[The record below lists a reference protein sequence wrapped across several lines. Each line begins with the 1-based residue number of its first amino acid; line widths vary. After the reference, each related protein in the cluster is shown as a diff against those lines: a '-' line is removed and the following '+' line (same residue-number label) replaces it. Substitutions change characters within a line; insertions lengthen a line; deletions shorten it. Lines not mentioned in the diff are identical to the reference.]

1 MSATAIRT
9 VAMLAA
15 LTATSAF
22 AGNSTFQQTC
32 SNIDFAYSGDKPA
45 IEATCLRANGT
56 PNKTSLILTGIS
68 NQNGKLTQGGG
79 ASSFQESCG
88 NIEISVDISGA
99 KLTAFC
105 RTGSGSSEPT
115 SLPLENINNQNGN
128 LAQ

>member
-9 VAMLAA
+9 VAVLLA
-15 LTATSAF
+15 LTAAPAF
-22 AGNSTFQQTC
+22 AGNCTFQQTC

-45 IEATCLRANGT
+45 IEAMCLRANGT

-88 NIEISVDISGA
+88 NVAISVDSGA
-99 KLTAFC
+99 EPTAFC
-105 RTGSGSSEPT
+105 CTISGSSEPT
-115 SLPLENINNQNGN
+115 SLPLENISNQNGS
-128 LAQ
+128 LTQ